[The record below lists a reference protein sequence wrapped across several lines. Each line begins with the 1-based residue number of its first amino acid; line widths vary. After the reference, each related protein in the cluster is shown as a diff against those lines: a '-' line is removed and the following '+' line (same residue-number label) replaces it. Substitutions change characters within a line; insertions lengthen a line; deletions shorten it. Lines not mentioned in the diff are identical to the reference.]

1 MESLNGQN
9 LSFPLL
15 PHFRRCAPF
24 FIARIACTSLH
35 RIINDLESQSKTKKK
50 RKNKRKVTKIKNKE
64 KGWNQPLQSESVSI
78 KFIIT
83 RFNNVS
89 EIFKKII
96 LVSPFLH
103 NLVNSKKYMI
113 LNSNSYTD
121 KELKSKIKTN
131 IETL

>member
-1 MESLNGQN
+1 M
-9 LSFPLL
+9 
-15 PHFRRCAPF
+15 
-24 FIARIACTSLH
+24 
-35 RIINDLESQSKTKKK
+35 KKKK
-50 RKNKRKVTKIKNKE
+50 RKKERKVTKKNKE

-89 EIFKKII
+89 EIFKII

>member
-1 MESLNGQN
+1 VESLNGQN

-64 KGWNQPLQSESVSI
+64 KG
-78 KFIIT
+78 
-83 RFNNVS
+83 
-89 EIFKKII
+89 
-96 LVSPFLH
+96 
-103 NLVNSKKYMI
+103 
-113 LNSNSYTD
+113 
-121 KELKSKIKTN
+121 
-131 IETL
+131 